1 MKFKPCLLAFFFL
14 LAVSIFSSPSNVF
27 AIELPERINQIGDV
41 YTPKVLPDS
50 PWYILKEIRDQLKIL
65 LATDPIRKASYRLEA
80 ANKKT
85 LELQQ
90 LCEIGKCHF
99 IKSLSPAVINNLSTS
114 TKIIISEK
122 GRGKDISEI
131 AGKVKVDSLKQISV
145 FHRLYKIAP
154 PEQKDLLVKTKDDIR
169 KETEAFI
176 LEVLGQD
183 QLENF
188 KKSVVEINS
197 M

>member
-1 MKFKPCLLAFFFL
+1 MKRFLILFVISFIFSLLLVTPHA
-14 LAVSIFSSPSNVF
+14 LAV
-27 AIELPERINQIGDV
+27 ELPERINQIGDV

-65 LATDPIRKASYRLEA
+65 LATDPIRKASYRLDA
-80 ANKKT
+80 ADKKT

-99 IKSLSPAVINNLSTS
+99 IKSLSPAIVNNLSTS
-114 TKIIISEK
+114 TKIIIAEK
-122 GRGKDISEI
+122 GRGKDVSEI
-131 AGKVKVDSLKQISV
+131 AGKVKVDSLKQVSV
-145 FHRLYKIAP
+145 FHRLYKISP

-188 KKSVVEINS
+188 KKSVVEIS
-197 M
+197 ST

>member
-1 MKFKPCLLAFFFL
+1 MKRFLILFVISFIFSLLLVTPHA
-14 LAVSIFSSPSNVF
+14 LAV
-27 AIELPERINQIGDV
+27 ELPERINQIGDV

-65 LATDPIRKASYRLEA
+65 LATDPIRKASYRLDA
-80 ANKKT
+80 ADKKT

-145 FHRLYKIAP
+145 FHRLYKISP

-188 KKSVVEINS
+188 KKSVVEIS
-197 M
+197 ST